1 MYLRRL
7 AFMYTL
13 IHFVDENE
21 ERELDLDVLEEE
33 LKLQEFELGLFA
45 EY

>member
-1 MYLRRL
+1 
-7 AFMYTL
+7 MYTL
-13 IHFVDENE
+13 IHSVDENE
-21 ERELDLDVLEEE
+21 EKEMDLEIWEEE

>member
-1 MYLRRL
+1 MYFRRL

-13 IHFVDENE
+13 MHNIDEPVE
-21 ERELDLDVLEEE
+21 TELDLDALEEE
-33 LKLQEFELGLFA
+33 LQLQEFELGLFA